1 MLVSNPP
8 PEIRAGDETMSLIHK
23 ELYDALIEAGAS
35 EQRARAAAAAMPDIE
50 RLATKDDIAQLR
62 AEIAAT
68 RAESKQDNAELRAEL
83 KQDKAEL
90 KQDIADLKREVAVT
104 KFGTFTMGPAILA
117 LLIKLTFFP

>member
-1 MLVSNPP
+1 
-8 PEIRAGDETMSLIHK
+8 MSLIHK

-68 RAESKQDNAELRAEL
+68 RAESKQDNAELRT
-83 KQDKAEL
+83 EL
-90 KQDIADLKREVAVT
+90 KQDIADLRREVAVT

-117 LLIKLTFFP
+117 LLVKLTFFP